1 MATPRPRPATPDDEL
16 EVKRAAV
23 RVGLKQLDAGE
34 RIPLAD
40 IKAWVDSW
48 DTSDE
53 RPKLIA
59 SSRRR
64 EPKQ

>member
-1 MATPRPRPATPDDEL
+1 MTTPRPRPANPDDEL

-48 DTSDE
+48 DTDDE
-53 RPKLIA
+53 LPKPAA
-59 SSRRR
+59 SSHGQ
-64 EPKQ
+64 EPHQ